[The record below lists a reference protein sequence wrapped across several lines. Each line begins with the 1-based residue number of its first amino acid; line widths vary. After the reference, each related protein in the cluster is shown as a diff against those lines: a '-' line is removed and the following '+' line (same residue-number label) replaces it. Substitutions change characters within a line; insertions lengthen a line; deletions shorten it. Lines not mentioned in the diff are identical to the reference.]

1 MASRSGP
8 EAKGAPE
15 LQGALEELGAKVTIA
30 ACDVADRDQL
40 AKLIGSIPKEHPL
53 GAVIHAAGALA
64 DATIETLEPAQVAH
78 VFAPK
83 ANAAFHLHELTK
95 DAELSAFVLFSS
107 AAGVLGAPGQ
117 ANYAAANAFLDA
129 LAAQRQGE
137 GLPATSIAWGLWLK
151 DSGMTAELG
160 EADLARLARAGIAAL
175 DDERGLALFDAAL
188 AAQRPIA
195 LALGLDRAGL
205 RAQAAAGVLP
215 GILRGLVRVPVR
227 RRQSGSGDSIV
238 ARLSSL
244 PEPEREAFVLN
255 VVRGEVA
262 AVLGHSSIDAVGAG
276 LAFKELGFDSLAA
289 VELRNRLSR
298 VTGLRLPATAV
309 FDHPTSARLA
319 EYLQARIAPSGGK
332 AGALESQEHEIR
344 ELLASIPL
352 SRLRGTGLL
361 DSLILLAGS
370 DQDGEPDAA
379 ADGDLID
386 TMDVEELIRESIE
399 GQTRASGAL
408 VERQVERAR

>member
-1 MASRSGP
+1 M
-8 EAKGAPE
+8 
-15 LQGALEELGAKVTIA
+15 
-30 ACDVADRDQL
+30 
-40 AKLIGSIPKEHPL
+40 
-53 GAVIHAAGALA
+53 IHAAGALA

-215 GILRGLVRVPVR
+215 AVFSSLVRT
-227 RRQSGSGDSIV
+227 RQPKRSASGSL
-238 ARLSSL
+238 AQRLAAL
-244 PEPEREAFVLN
+244 PEAEREAYVMG
-255 VVRGEVA
+255 VVRAEVA
-262 AVLGHSSIDAVGAG
+262 AVLGHGSQQEIDPTR
-276 LAFKELGFDSLAA
+276 AFKELGFDSLAA
-289 VELRNRLSR
+289 VELRNRLKAAS
-298 VTGLRLPATAV
+298 GLRLAATVV
-309 FDHPTSARLA
+309 FDYPSVAELGGRIWMESSRPRPQQRSAPESSRPSS
-319 EYLQARIAPSGGK
+319 IASSPSW
-332 AGALESQEHEIR
+332 
-344 ELLASIPL
+344 P
-352 SRLRGTGLL
+352 
-361 DSLILLAGS
+361 GS
-370 DQDGEPDAA
+370 SP
-379 ADGDLID
+379 
-386 TMDVEELIRESIE
+386 M
-399 GQTRASGAL
+399 
-408 VERQVERAR
+408 VERH